1 MVLIWLFGVVYAVV
15 TFLAPFYIMG
25 VNSKLK
31 ETNEILKRLETRV

>member
-1 MVLIWLFGVVYAVV
+1 MILLWLFGIVYAIV

-31 ETNEILKRLETRV
+31 ETNEILRRIDVRN